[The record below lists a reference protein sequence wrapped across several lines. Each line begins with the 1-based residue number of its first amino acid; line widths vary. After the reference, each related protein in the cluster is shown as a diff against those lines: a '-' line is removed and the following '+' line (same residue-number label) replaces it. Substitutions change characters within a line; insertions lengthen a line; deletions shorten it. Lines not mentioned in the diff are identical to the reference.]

1 MEKNYNRI
9 NFYWNGV
16 DVDYYSNYDC
26 SESYC
31 DEEGICRCGTIVDTD
46 VCSVNYEKIAEV
58 LTPVLNCAGNKEVFH
73 YCVERAVRHN
83 IQIADFQVEIEG
95 GYYGDEIEGVYLDKD
110 KEIEIINMI
119 YTLSGMES
127 NEEMIEF
134 ALKEEYGSYLS
145 KFKGCKWAL
154 EKMPVKDI
162 RIGNKKHYSNLNQDY
177 VRSYKDWTGVVCL
190 VDLNNRIVDGH
201 HRLKSKEKL
210 EEVKVLRSFFE

>member
-1 MEKNYNRI
+1 MEKTYNPI

-16 DVDYYSNYDC
+16 DVDYHSRYDC
-26 SESYC
+26 ANSYC
-31 DEEGICRCGTIVDTD
+31 DEEGICRCGTIVDTN

-58 LTPVLNCAGNKEVFH
+58 LTPVLNCAGNKEVFR

-83 IQIADFQVEIEG
+83 IRIADFEVETEG
-95 GYYGDEIEGVYLDKD
+95 GYYGDEIEGVYLDID
-110 KEIEIINMI
+110 KEVEIINMI
-119 YTLSGMES
+119 HTLSGMES

-145 KFKGCKWAL
+145 KFKGCKWTL

-162 RIGNKKHYSNLNQDY
+162 RIGNKKHYSDLNKDY
-177 VRSYKDWTGVVCL
+177 VKSYKGWTGVVCL
-190 VDLNNRIVDGH
+190 VDSKNRIVDGH

-210 EEVKVLRSFFE
+210 EEVKILRSFFE